1 MFAASTV
8 RRLAWVSLV
17 FVHLVIVAGSVVRMT
32 GSGMGCPD
40 WPKCF
45 GYSIPP
51 TSNEEVT
58 WRPERSFDKGQ
69 MIVHEVYVAGQLQER
84 LLVAQRDFT
93 AGAEFDPRNWEVY
106 TKHDYTVF
114 NPVHTWIEFINRL
127 IGALTGIPVLLL
139 FVSAFGYGIR
149 QRKWLAPL
157 MATAALFML
166 GFSAWLGKLVVDGNL
181 IPGSITI
188 HMFAAVA
195 LSAFLIALAQTDRSF
210 SEKFTSPSFVLLF
223 AALLVSLVQILL
235 GTQVRESIDVI
246 AREGSVLRENWVAA
260 LGTNFEVHRSFSW
273 LVVFLNLGWMWMAR
287 KNSIRIT
294 EMPLT
299 LGLLLIQLI
308 GGIVLAYAGMP
319 AGFQPL
325 HLLGGILMFDV
336 LWFATLRAGKS
347 R

>member
-1 MFAASTV
+1 MFTASSV

-17 FVHLVIVAGSVVRMT
+17 FVHLVIIAGSVVRMT

-45 GYSIPP
+45 GYAIPP
-51 TSNEEVT
+51 TSSEEVT
-58 WRPERSFDKGQ
+58 WYPERTFKKGQ
-69 MIVHEVYVAGQLQER
+69 MIVHEVYFAGVAQER

-93 AGAEFDPRNWEVY
+93 AGSEFDQHNWEVY

-139 FVSAFGYGIR
+139 FVATLGYGFR
-149 QRKWLAPL
+149 ERRWLPPL
-157 MATAALFML
+157 MGAAALFML

-195 LSAFLIALAQTDRSF
+195 LSAFLIVLVQTDKRFTPKPLGGSF
-210 SEKFTSPSFVLLF
+210 ALLF
-223 AALLVSLVQILL
+223 AALILALVQILL
-235 GTQVRESIDVI
+235 GTQVRESIDLI
-246 AREGSVLRENWVAA
+246 AREGSVPRAEWVTA

-273 LVVFLNLGWMWMAR
+273 MVMLLNLGWMWMAR
-287 KNSIRIT
+287 KKSIRIP
-294 EMPLT
+294 EMPLA
-299 LGLLLIQLI
+299 LALLLIQLI
-308 GGIVLAYAGMP
+308 GGIVLAYAEMP

-336 LWFATLRAGKS
+336 LWYATLRMGKS

>member
-1 MFAASTV
+1 
-8 RRLAWVSLV
+8 
-17 FVHLVIVAGSVVRMT
+17 MT

-40 WPKCF
+40 WPQCF
-45 GYSIPP
+45 GYTIPP
-51 TSNEEVT
+51 TSADEVT
-58 WRPERSFDKGQ
+58 WQAGRSFKKGQ
-69 MIVHEVYVAGQLQER
+69 MIVHAVEYEGTTQER
-84 LLVAQRDFT
+84 LLVAQADFT
-93 AGAEFDPRNWEVY
+93 AGSTFDRGKWEVY

-127 IGALTGIPVLLL
+127 IGALTGIPVLIL
-139 FVSAFGYGIR
+139 FTVSLVYGIR
-149 QRKWLAPL
+149 ERRRLAPI

-195 LSAFLIALAQTDRSF
+195 LSAFLIVLAQTERRFASKLSGAGF
-210 SEKFTSPSFVLLF
+210 ALLF
-223 AALLVSLVQILL
+223 AALVLALVQILL
-235 GTQVRESIDVI
+235 GTQVRESIDTI
-246 AREGSVLRENWVAA
+246 ARSGEVAREAWVDA
-260 LGTNFEVHRSFSW
+260 LGTNFEIHRSFSW
-273 LVVFLNLGWMWMAR
+273 LVIFLNLGWMGMVRKQGIRLPESRLTMA
-287 KNSIRIT
+287 
-294 EMPLT
+294 
-299 LGLLLIQLI
+299 LLFVQLI

-336 LWFATLRAGKS
+336 LWFATLRVAKS

>member
-1 MFAASTV
+1 MFTAASL
-8 RRLAWVSLV
+8 RRLAWVSIV
-17 FVHLVIVAGSVVRMT
+17 FVHLVIIAGSVVRMT

-45 GYSIPP
+45 GYAIPP
-51 TSNEEVT
+51 TSADEVT
-58 WRPERSFDKGQ
+58 WFPGREFRKGQ
-69 MIVHEVYVAGQLQER
+69 MIVREVAYNGQQQER

-93 AGAEFDPRNWEVY
+93 AGASFDPSNWSVY
-106 TKHDYTVF
+106 DKHDYTVF

-139 FVSAFGYGIR
+139 FIVTLVYGFLEKR
-149 QRKWLAPL
+149 WLPPA
-157 MATAALFML
+157 MGFAALFML
-166 GFSAWLGKLVVDGNL
+166 GFSAWLGKKVVDGNL

-195 LSAFLIALAQTDRSF
+195 LSAFLIVLTQTGRKFEKKASGASF
-210 SEKFTSPSFVLLF
+210 PLLF
-223 AALLVSLVQILL
+223 AALVLALVQILL

-246 AREGSVLRENWVAA
+246 AREGEVLRENWVSA
-260 LGTNFEVHRSFSW
+260 LGTDFEIHRSFSW
-273 LVVFLNLGWMWMAR
+273 LVVFLNLGWMGMAR
-287 KNSIRIT
+287 KHGFRLR
-294 EMPLT
+294 EMTLT
-299 LGLLLIQLI
+299 LGLLIVQLI

-336 LWFATLRAGKS
+336 LWFATLRMAKS